1 MEKQPQ
7 WKDRF
12 NEIVQTCQEELK
24 KTTEIG
30 KKMLSASKTNT
41 QLNESYEELGHL
53 AFKAIE
59 KGELTWDHMR
69 VQELIKTIK
78 TCEKDLEEIE
88 KDVSNIKKTP

>member
-7 WKDRF
+7 WKERF
-12 NEIVQTCQEELK
+12 NDIVQVCQEEIK

-59 KGELTWDHMR
+59 KGDLKWDHMR
-69 VQELIKTIK
+69 VEELMNSIK
-78 TCEKDLEEIE
+78 TCEKDLENIE
-88 KDVSNIKKTP
+88 DDVSKIKKTP

>member
-1 MEKQPQ
+1 MQKQPQ

-12 NEIVQTCQEELK
+12 NDIVQTCQEELK

-53 AFKAIE
+53 AFKAVD
-59 KGELTWDHMR
+59 KGDLKWEHMR
-69 VQELIKTIK
+69 VQELINTIK
-78 TCEKDLEEIE
+78 KCEQDLETIE
-88 KDVSNIKKTP
+88 NDVSEIKKNS

>member
-1 MEKQPQ
+1 MEKQPD

-12 NEIVQTCQEELK
+12 NDIVQTCQDEIK

-30 KKMLSASKTNT
+30 KKMLTASKANT
-41 QLNESYEELGHL
+41 QMNESYEELGHL

-69 VQELIKTIK
+69 VQELISKIK
-78 TCEKDLEEIE
+78 TCEQDLESIE
-88 KDVSNIKKTP
+88 KDVSEIKKMP